1 MKDDGRPGDLVVG
14 SLRSMDG
21 SGVVRMEDRYRT
33 SVDDLWEALTDPARL
48 ARWYGEV
55 RGDLRPGGEFTTY
68 LAGPD
73 IEAVGRVEVCEPPRR
88 LLLHTRETEE
98 SFRRGRGVPP
108 FDQTIEATLD
118 ADGDEVVL
126 VLEIRG
132 LPLDRLASYGT
143 GWQIH
148 VEHLG
153 EHVAGR
159 DQAGTESRWVELLP
173 SYEARAATITG

>member
-1 MKDDGRPGDLVVG
+1 MSDDGRPHGRVVG
-14 SLRSMDG
+14 SLRLTDG
-21 SGVVRMEDRYRT
+21 SGVVRIEDRYRT
-33 SVDDLWEALTDPARL
+33 SVDDLWEALTDPDRL

-98 SFRRGRGVPP
+98 SYRRGRGAPP

-143 GWQIH
+143 GWHIH
-148 VEHLG
+148 VEHLAG
-153 EHVAGR
+153 HVAGR
-159 DQAGTESRWVELLP
+159 ALSGTESRWLELLP
-173 SYEARAATITG
+173 SYEAHAAAITG